1 MKRKNNFLII
11 FFLLFFSI
19 ENISAEVLNKFQ
31 QKLSFNNHFLDINY
45 KKELLSFV
53 MIYFYELKNNQNNSL
68 LNSLAYLLSNSKKIA
83 FIKAKNEIKNKLL
96 SSNNP
101 IDFYRSIQK

>member
-1 MKRKNNFLII
+1 
-11 FFLLFFSI
+11 
-19 ENISAEVLNKFQ
+19 
-31 QKLSFNNHFLDINY
+31 
-45 KKELLSFV
+45 